1 MNAKFQINKDA
12 AGEYR
17 FTLISPNGQTI
28 AVSEGYT
35 TKDNA
40 MNGVASVRENASA
53 AVLDDKTA

>member
-1 MNAKFQINKDA
+1 MNARFEINKDV
-12 AGEYR
+12 AGEFR
-17 FTLISPNGQTI
+17 FKLIASNGETV
-28 AVSEGYT
+28 AVSQGYS